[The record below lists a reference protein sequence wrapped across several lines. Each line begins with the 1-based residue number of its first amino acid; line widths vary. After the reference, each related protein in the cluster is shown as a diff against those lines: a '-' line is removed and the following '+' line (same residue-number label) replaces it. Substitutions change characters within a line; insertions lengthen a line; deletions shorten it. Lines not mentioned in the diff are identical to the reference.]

1 MEHFLQSWGYA
12 AIFVL
17 ALVEAICIPFPSE
30 ITFGFAG
37 ALAAEGHFSL
47 AAVIVVGIAG
57 EFIGSLIGYAI
68 GRTGGRALVD
78 RYGKYVLIGPA
89 DLDRAHEFLRRRGD
103 PAVAVGRMLP
113 LVRTFVSL
121 VAGILEMAA
130 VPFAVFSLIGT
141 AIYVAAV
148 ASAGYGLGSGWH
160 SLARGFTAAG
170 FVLLGLAVVAIA
182 FFFWHR
188 WQVVKSRR

>member
-12 AIFVL
+12 AVFVL
-17 ALVEAICIPFPSE
+17 ALVEAIAIPFPSE

-37 ALAAEGHFSL
+37 ALAAEGRFSL
-47 AAVIVVGIAG
+47 AAVIGIGIAG
-57 EFIGSLIGYAI
+57 EFVGSLIGYTI
-68 GRTGGRALVD
+68 GRTGGRALVE
-78 RYGKYVLIGPA
+78 RYGKFVLISSA
-89 DLDRAHEFLRRRGD
+89 DLDRAQGFLRRRGD
-103 PAVAVGRMLP
+103 PAVAVGRVLP

-121 VAGILEMAA
+121 VAGIGEMAP

-141 AIYVAAV
+141 AIYSTAI

-160 SLARGFTAAG
+160 SLVRGFTAAG

-182 FFFWHR
+182 LFVWHR
-188 WQVVKSRR
+188 WRVVKSVR

>member
-12 AIFVL
+12 AVFVL

-47 AAVIVVGIAG
+47 AAVIGIGIAG
-57 EFIGSLIGYAI
+57 EFIGSLIGYTI
-68 GRTGGRALVD
+68 GRTGGRAIVD
-78 RYGKYVLIGPA
+78 RYGKYVLISSH
-89 DLDRAHEFLRRRGD
+89 DLERAQGFLRRRGD
-103 PAVAVGRMLP
+103 PAVAVGRVLP
-113 LVRTFVSL
+113 FVRTFVSL
-121 VAGILEMAA
+121 VAGIGEMSP
-130 VPFAVFSLIGT
+130 VPFAIFSLIGT
-141 AIYVAAV
+141 AVYSAAV

-160 SLARGFTAAG
+160 SLVRGFTAAG

-182 FFFWHR
+182 LFLWHR
-188 WQVVKSRR
+188 WRVLKGQR